1 MAIKNSPNETV
12 EMSESLKAAL
22 VRPPNTAHTETP
34 TLGPREQNWASE
46 DKPYMTVRNGHE
58 IATAEKPDI
67 EAMGHVKGK
76 GEGSVSGGDVKADI
90 ELGKIPAAGENES
103 ERVK

>member
-1 MAIKNSPNETV
+1 
-12 EMSESLKAAL
+12 MSESLKAAL

-46 DKPYMTVRNGHE
+46 DKPYMKVRNGHE

-67 EAMGHVKGK
+67 EGMGDVKGK

-90 ELGKIPAAGENES
+90 KPGKLPTADAEDKEGG
-103 ERVK
+103 K